1 MFWILFF
8 VISVF
13 FLWIDLELN
22 LMFIDVLFEGVF
34 GIIIIGVIV
43 IDDVS
48 LLFWVY
54 LYYWL

>member
-13 FLWIDLELN
+13 FLWIDLEFN

-34 GIIIIGVIV
+34 GIIITGVIV

>member
-13 FLWIDLELN
+13 FLWIDLEFN
-22 LMFIDVLFEGVF
+22 LTFIDVLFEGVF

-54 LYYWL
+54 LYYRL

>member
-13 FLWIDLELN
+13 FLWIDLEFN

-54 LYYWL
+54 LYYRL